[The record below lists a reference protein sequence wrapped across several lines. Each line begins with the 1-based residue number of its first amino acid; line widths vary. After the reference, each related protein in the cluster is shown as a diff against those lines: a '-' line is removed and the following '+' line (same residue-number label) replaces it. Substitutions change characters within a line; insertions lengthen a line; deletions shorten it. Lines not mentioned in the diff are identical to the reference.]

1 MVIQIARKSE
11 ISIHLHSSAER
22 SKVKSQTSTLQ
33 FPIEVNGVPGLIL
46 SISVSARR
54 EMLAALEAVGVET
67 QELPNLIK
75 KLVEDA
81 RDACDGSV
89 PGLIVTNLEE

>member
-1 MVIQIARKSE
+1 M
-11 ISIHLHSSAER
+11 
-22 SKVKSQTSTLQ
+22 KSQTSTLQ

-46 SISVSARR
+46 TISVSARK
-54 EMLAALEAVGVET
+54 EMLAALEAVGVGT

-89 PGLIVTNLEE
+89 PGPIVSNLEE